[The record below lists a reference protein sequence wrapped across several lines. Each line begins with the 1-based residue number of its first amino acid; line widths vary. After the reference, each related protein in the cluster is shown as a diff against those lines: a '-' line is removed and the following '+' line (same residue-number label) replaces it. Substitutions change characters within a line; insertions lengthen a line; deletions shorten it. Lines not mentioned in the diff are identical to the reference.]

1 MPRFAGDSRGR
12 GRGRSRSPIRR
23 WSNSGPSGKRG
34 KFDMNMD
41 FAAPKWN
48 LAELPKFEKCFYVEH
63 PVSVARSDS
72 EINAFRA
79 THKMTLSGSNI
90 PRPVMSFGELNLP
103 EYIHRVIMKNGWQNP
118 TPIQAQGLSMGLAGR
133 DVVGIAQTGSGKTA
147 SFIIPALVHIAAQ
160 PRLLRGDG
168 PICLIL
174 VPTRELAQQVLAVA
188 QDFASAAG
196 MRTMC
201 FYGGSS
207 RGPQMRDLQ
216 RGAEICIATPGR
228 LIDFI
233 RTENKLLS
241 RVTYLVLDEADR
253 MLDMGFEPQIRKIVA
268 HIRPD
273 RQTLMWSATWPRE
286 VQTLARDFLNNYI
299 QVNIGSIALHAN
311 PNITQIVEVVDEWN
325 KEQRLIELLTM
336 FGRARCLVFVETKR
350 KTDQITYTLKRRGF
364 AVGAMHGDKQQRDR
378 EMTLGNFRDG
388 RIHVLVATDVASRGL
403 DIDDIQ
409 YVINLD
415 FPNQTED
422 YIHRI
427 GRTARS
433 DKKGTAFTFFTS
445 KNMKQARE
453 LVDILEEANQQI
465 NPELLQMCGI
475 SASSRKGGFNKRNQ
489 PPFGS
494 KPSGRFGNSMGSSFH
509 SGATRFSSQDLRA
522 PNYGGGSAG
531 YHNGSSLPKSNSST
545 TNPHSLGPAFQ
556 SGPKSGGVSE
566 STFAGA
572 RESVSGNVPPR
583 VPPPN
588 FAANQAQ
595 NDSRGTDSSY
605 GNTNPSTFKPTSTIS
620 APPAGA
626 TRWDRRAPSENG
638 PIKGPV
644 IAAHQVQPSA
654 GNTASPNWGANQWA
668 DNRNLSAPQGIWNAA
683 PPAQFAAN
691 NPSFT
696 PQSQSQT
703 PGRRPGAEQPNA
715 NFAPDTASN
724 IRSRG
729 SSSNL
734 QNPMAQ
740 NTSFPPA
747 WPAFSSQSFPQNPA
761 AVPDQNNTA
770 NWGAGWT
777 QPYYGNF

>member
-1 MPRFAGDSRGR
+1 MPRFAGDSHGR

-23 WSNSGPSGKRG
+23 WSNSGPGGKRG

-233 RTENKLLS
+233 RTESKLLS

-378 EMTLGNFRDG
+378 EMTLGRMAEYMFLLPLMLPLVVSTSTTYNMSSTSTFQTKLK
-388 RIHVLVATDVASRGL
+388 IIFIVLDEPHAVTKRGPHL
-403 DIDDIQ
+403 Q
-409 YVINLD
+409 
-415 FPNQTED
+415 
-422 YIHRI
+422 
-427 GRTARS
+427 
-433 DKKGTAFTFFTS
+433 
-445 KNMKQARE
+445 
-453 LVDILEEANQQI
+453 EANQQV
-465 NPELLQMCGI
+465 NPELLQMCGM
-475 SASSRKGGFNKRNQ
+475 SASSRKGSFNKRNQ
-489 PPFGS
+489 TTV
-494 KPSGRFGNSMGSSFH
+494 
-509 SGATRFSSQDLRA
+509 ATFT
-522 PNYGGGSAG
+522 
-531 YHNGSSLPKSNSST
+531 SL
-545 TNPHSLGPAFQ
+545 
-556 SGPKSGGVSE
+556 
-566 STFAGA
+566 
-572 RESVSGNVPPR
+572 
-583 VPPPN
+583 
-588 FAANQAQ
+588 
-595 NDSRGTDSSY
+595 
-605 GNTNPSTFKPTSTIS
+605 
-620 APPAGA
+620 
-626 TRWDRRAPSENG
+626 
-638 PIKGPV
+638 
-644 IAAHQVQPSA
+644 
-654 GNTASPNWGANQWA
+654 SPMICH
-668 DNRNLSAPQGIWNAA
+668 LI
-683 PPAQFAAN
+683 
-691 NPSFT
+691 
-696 PQSQSQT
+696 
-703 PGRRPGAEQPNA
+703 
-715 NFAPDTASN
+715 
-724 IRSRG
+724 
-729 SSSNL
+729 
-734 QNPMAQ
+734 
-740 NTSFPPA
+740 
-747 WPAFSSQSFPQNPA
+747 
-761 AVPDQNNTA
+761 
-770 NWGAGWT
+770 
-777 QPYYGNF
+777 